1 MRAGGVGENGGMDL
15 AGMSVDELVSAVQ
28 HSEQLRRAGR
38 ENSGRL
44 LAELHSR
51 EGLSWPAI
59 ARMTEIRQ
67 TTAYDLARP
76 FLCSSSEGDDPT
88 E

>member
-1 MRAGGVGENGGMDL
+1 MDL
-15 AGMSVDELVSAVQ
+15 AAMSVDELVSAVQ

-59 ARMTEIRQ
+59 ARLTEIRQ

-76 FLCSSSEGDDPT
+76 FLDVTSGDDDPS

>member
-1 MRAGGVGENGGMDL
+1 MDL
-15 AGMSVDELVSAVQ
+15 AGLSVDELVLAVQ
-28 HSEQLRRAGR
+28 RSEQLRRAGR

-59 ARMTEIRQ
+59 ARLTEVRQ

-76 FLCSSSEGDDPT
+76 FLRGASEGDVP